1 MKKPPVLLC
10 VSSRRVKLAVGRNVG
25 SGFLVYAG
33 SVASGVTAPSTPAS
47 ALALRDA
54 LVAAR
59 VLVQSPGGSDALAF
73 AQDFLFPSPSAAA
86 CVVLGMSANGQD
98 VWRPMA

>member
-33 SVASGVTAPSTPAS
+33 SVASGTTSPSTPAS
-47 ALALRDA
+47 ALTLRDA

-59 VLVQSPGGSDALAF
+59 VLVPSPGGSDALVF

-86 CVVLGMSANGQD
+86 CVVLGSSVNGQD